1 MLLIYQSSHRAGY
14 NVNMVDKIKGQ
25 TDETALNEAL
35 ELLHF
40 GFRAITAHPDERLA
54 ARGYSRVHHRLLYF
68 IGRHPGCS
76 NKELLRIMRVSR
88 QYLHGPLRRL
98 IEDGLVVMERD
109 PRDGRVRR
117 LSLTARGRDF
127 EERLTGE
134 QRRQLAAV
142 FGLAGAE
149 AEAGW
154 RRVMALLAQ
163 ALDAEDGESG

>member
-1 MLLIYQSSHRAGY
+1 
-14 NVNMVDKIKGQ
+14 MVDEKKRQ
-25 TDETALNEAL
+25 TDQAALNQAL

-88 QYLHGPLRRL
+88 QYLHRPLRQL
-98 IEDGLVVMERD
+98 IEDGLVDMERD
-109 PRDGRVRR
+109 TRDGRVRR

-127 EERLTGE
+127 EEQLTGE
-134 QRRQLAAV
+134 QRHQLAAV
-142 FGLAGAE
+142 FDQAGAE

-163 ALDAEDGESG
+163 ALDAENSESG